1 MPRTI
6 AIGDIHGCS
15 TALAK
20 LIELIAPQPDDVLA
34 PLGDFVDRGI
44 DSKGVI
50 EQLIALGDRCRLVPI
65 LGNHEEM
72 MLKAREGWSDFRFWI
87 NCGGLACLDS
97 YGSTG
102 RTDAV
107 PPEYIRV

>member
-1 MPRTI
+1 
-6 AIGDIHGCS
+6 
-15 TALAK
+15 
-20 LIELIAPQPDDVLA
+20 
-34 PLGDFVDRGI
+34 
-44 DSKGVI
+44 
-50 EQLIALGDRCRLVPI
+50 
-65 LGNHEEM
+65 M